1 MKMYLLVLS
10 LFFQPQFCSKIQF
23 QVRLRR
29 YNQPDFQVNVK
40 LTATGTVTD
49 NDGKF
54 TLNTT
59 AKLPFVIEVSS
70 VGFGVK
76 I

>member
-1 MKMYLLVLS
+1 
-10 LFFQPQFCSKIQF
+10 
-23 QVRLRR
+23 
-29 YNQPDFQVNVK
+29 

-70 VGFGVK
+70 VGFSQNLK
-76 I
+76 ITTANKM